1 MKKIDVFKCCLLSI
15 MSFLFCVESHAQHRV
30 TGDIQGEKKEP
41 LQNVSIFFFAQDT
54 LTAGTISD
62 AKGHFEIEN
71 LPTASYRIQY
81 SLLGYKTYIDSLLV
95 DGNKRFSI
103 QLKEDPIAL
112 KELSV
117 KGDRS
122 DIVKMEAGST
132 TFYLSEEIKG
142 KAISIYEA
150 LQEIPVL
157 VVDMASQSI
166 STIDGSS
173 PVILINGINRGV
185 AYKMIDPQNIEAVEV
200 VDNPSARYRRGE
212 GDVKVL
218 NLRVKRSVNI
228 THFANIYTRQHL
240 DLGFGVYT
248 ASYGLEKEKYSLYL
262 QVQDWYSRNDE
273 EIEEITNGENLVR
286 NYSGK
291 SKGKMNAFSITGNG
305 DWVISDKDYLSYGL
319 SFYTAPRFSDMT
331 EEGTVSANGGE
342 PQALNIITESDTKAI
357 DGNYNLFYR
366 HTFDKSRHL
375 DAAIAYGHNNSG
387 PSGWRREESPVYAY
401 YNEIDMDAYKHYLL
415 GEINYDFTIP
425 NKIAFN
431 IGSDTYYQNISIEDT
446 EGKFSYKETREYIY
460 GDMRSLTNGKFSYMF
475 SLGLDM
481 VFRNSNHVHNNYIT
495 VLPSLSLA
503 YRFRDKDA
511 LRLNVNRTRVS
522 PSLGELNPRI
532 TTTDSLNVSV
542 GNPYLKPVISN
553 TGRFSYTLNAKKVYF
568 EPYVRYT
575 YTQNNIMSV
584 GELEGDV
591 YKSTYI
597 NGEHSQFLET
607 GITTSVELGKLG
619 RIMLTPYFQ
628 KTMIEDMSYDGK
640 SWGASMNMYLM
651 YKNISF
657 NMNSYYTRYQYSRTT
672 RSTNSLMLNAFF
684 TWMLPKGWSLNFGLQ
699 NSSPEKKTWQI
710 DGLYRSFTRTYSKY
724 ESWTPMIGFS
734 YYFRSSQKQRYRNYR
749 SGSDI
754 ESFDIGVQ

>member
-1 MKKIDVFKCCLLSI
+1 MKKIDVFKYCLLGI
-15 MSFLFCVESHAQHRV
+15 MSFLFCGEAQAQHRV
-30 TGDIQGEKKEP
+30 IGEIQGEKKEP
-41 LQNVSIFFFAQDT
+41 LPNVSIFFFTHDT

-62 AKGHFEIEN
+62 TKGNFEIEG

-81 SLLGYKTYIDSLLV
+81 SLLGYKTRIDSLLV
-95 DGNKRFSI
+95 DGNKRFSV

-117 KGDRS
+117 EGDRS

-150 LQEIPVL
+150 LQEVPVL
-157 VVDMASQSI
+157 VVDMANQTI
-166 STIDGSS
+166 STIDNS
-173 PVILINGINRGV
+173 PLVILINGINRGL
-185 AYKMIDPQNIEAVEV
+185 AYKMIDPKNIEAVEV
-200 VDNPSARYRRGE
+200 VDNPSARYRSGE
-212 GDVKVL
+212 GDIKVL
-218 NLRVKRSVNI
+218 NLRVKRSINL
-228 THFANIYTRQHL
+228 TQFANIYTRQHL
-240 DLGFGVYT
+240 DGGFGVYT
-248 ASYGLEKEKYSLYL
+248 GSYGIEKDKYSFFL
-262 QVQDWYSRNDE
+262 QVQDWYGRNDA
-273 EIEEITNGENLVR
+273 EIEETTNGESLVR
-286 NYSGK
+286 NYTGKNKGK
-291 SKGKMNAFSITGNG
+291 SNAFSIRGNG
-305 DWVISDKDYLSYGL
+305 DWVISEKDYLSYGL
-319 SFYTAPRFSDMT
+319 SFYTAPSSTDMK
-331 EEGTVSANGGE
+331 EEGTVAVNGAE
-342 PQALNIITESDTKAI
+342 PQPLSIMTESETKAI
-357 DGNYNLFYR
+357 DGSYNLFYR

-375 DAAIAYGHNNSG
+375 DASISYGHNNSG
-387 PSGWRREESPVYAY
+387 PSGWRKEESPVYAY
-401 YNEIDMDAYKHYLL
+401 YNEIDIDAYKHYLL
-415 GEINYDFTIP
+415 GEINYDFTVP
-425 NKIAFN
+425 EKIAFN
-431 IGSDTYYQNISIEDT
+431 IGSNTYYQNISIEDAD
-446 EGKFSYKETREYIY
+446 GKFPYKETREYIY
-460 GDMRSLTNGKFSYMF
+460 GDMRSITNGKFSYMF

-522 PSLGELNPRI
+522 PSLGQMNPRI
-532 TTTDSLNVSV
+532 TTTDSLNVSM

-553 TGRFSYTLNAKKVYF
+553 SGRFSYTLNAKKVYF
-568 EPYVRYT
+568 EPYVRYI

-597 NGEHSQFLET
+597 NGDHSQFLET

-619 RIMLTPYFQ
+619 RITLTPYFQ

-651 YKNISF
+651 YKKLSF

-672 RSTNSLMLNAFF
+672 RSTNSLVFNAFL

-734 YYFRSSQKQRYRNYR
+734 YYFRSTQKQRYKNYR

-754 ESFDIGVQ
+754 ESFSIGVQ

>member
-1 MKKIDVFKCCLLSI
+1 MKKIDAFKCCLLGI
-15 MSFLFCVESHAQHRV
+15 MSFLFCGEAQAQHRV
-30 TGDIQGEKKEP
+30 IGEIQGEKKEV
-41 LQNVSIFFFAQDT
+41 LQNVSVFFFTHDT

-62 AKGHFEIEN
+62 AKGHFEIDG
-71 LPTASYRIQY
+71 LPAAAYRIQY
-81 SLLGYKTYIDSLLV
+81 SLLGYKTRIDSLLV
-95 DGNKRFSI
+95 DGNKRFSV

-117 KGDRS
+117 EGDRS

-150 LQEIPVL
+150 LQEVPVL
-157 VVDMASQSI
+157 VVDMANQTI
-166 STIDGSS
+166 STIDNS
-173 PVILINGINRGV
+173 PFVILINGINRGL
-185 AYKMIDPQNIEAVEV
+185 AYKMIDPKNIEAVEV
-200 VDNPSARYRRGE
+200 VDNPSARYRSGE
-212 GDVKVL
+212 GDIKVL
-218 NLRVKRSVNI
+218 NLRVKRSINF
-228 THFANIYTRQHL
+228 TQFANIYTRQHL
-240 DLGFGVYT
+240 DGGFGVYT
-248 ASYGLEKEKYSLYL
+248 GSYGIEKDKYSFFL
-262 QVQDWYSRNDE
+262 QVQDWYGRNDA
-273 EIEEITNGENLVR
+273 EIEETTNGESLVR
-286 NYSGK
+286 NYTGKNEGK
-291 SKGKMNAFSITGNG
+291 SNAFSISGNG
-305 DWVISDKDYLSYGL
+305 DWVISEKDYLSYGL
-319 SFYTAPRFSDMT
+319 SFYTAPSSTDMK
-331 EEGTVSANGGE
+331 EEGTVAVNGGE
-342 PQALNIITESDTKAI
+342 PQPLSIMTESETKAI
-357 DGNYNLFYR
+357 DGSYNLFYR

-375 DAAIAYGHNNSG
+375 DASISYGHNNSG
-387 PSGWRREESPVYAY
+387 PSGWRKEESPVYAY
-401 YNEIDMDAYKHYLL
+401 YNAIDIDAYKHYLL

-425 NKIAFN
+425 EKIAFN
-431 IGSDTYYQNISIEDT
+431 IGSNTYYQNISIEDAD
-446 EGKFSYKETREYIY
+446 GKFPYKETREYIY
-460 GDMRSLTNGKFSYMF
+460 GDMRSITNGKFSYMF

-522 PSLGELNPRI
+522 PSLGQMNPRI
-532 TTTDSLNVSV
+532 TTTDSLNVSM

-553 TGRFSYTLNAKKVYF
+553 SGRFSYTLNAKKVYF

-597 NGEHSQFLET
+597 NGDHSQFLET

-619 RIMLTPYFQ
+619 RITLTPYFQ

-651 YKNISF
+651 YKKLSF

-672 RSTNSLMLNAFF
+672 RSTNSLVFNAFL

-734 YYFRSSQKQRYRNYR
+734 YYFRSTQKQRYKNYR

-754 ESFDIGVQ
+754 ESFSIGIQ